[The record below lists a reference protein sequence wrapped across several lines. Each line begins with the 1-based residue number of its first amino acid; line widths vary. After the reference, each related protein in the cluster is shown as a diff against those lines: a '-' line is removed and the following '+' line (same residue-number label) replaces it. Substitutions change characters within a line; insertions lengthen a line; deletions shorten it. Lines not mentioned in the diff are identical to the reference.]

1 MVCLLSRPA
10 LPGTVSR
17 EPASLP
23 TGTKAWVHSAR
34 SAKNSCIHSFIHSLA
49 HSQRVIT
56 RLLCAWLSPSRG
68 VLNTPEEYPTV
79 MSVSRRHGEQLG
91 TRPVRAGSRVGRST
105 SSRGSELCAWR
116 TGRERGGLAGR
127 GHRGT
132 RGLRRKTIAWCRSA
146 PSGKPPRGGDWE
158 VARSPL
164 DWWRGVQAE
173 RGRLALGCTEEL
185 VSSGLRPR

>member
-1 MVCLLSRPA
+1 MGTILPVVVCLLSRPA
-10 LPGTVSR
+10 LPGTVSC

-34 SAKNSCIHSFIHSLA
+34 SAKNSCVYSFIHSLA

-68 VLNTPEEYPTV
+68 VLNTPAEYPTV
-79 MSVSRRHGEQLG
+79 MSVSRRHGERLG

-105 SSRGSELCAWR
+105 SSRGSELCARR
-116 TGRERGGLAGR
+116 TGRERGGLA

-132 RGLRRKTIAWCRSA
+132 RGLRRKTVAWCRSA
-146 PSGKPPRGGDWE
+146 PSGKPPRGGLPWA
-158 VARSPL
+158 VLRS
-164 DWWRGVQAE
+164 W
-173 RGRLALGCTEEL
+173 
-185 VSSGLRPR
+185 